1 LEGDVN
7 NTAVICRI
15 IRQEATLQELK
26 FVVADSDASSLVMRA
41 VDPAVGGPIAEY
53 FLPVTDELRAFLS
66 DAPTASAGDASVETE
81 GDARSGASENSEPTS
96 TSGSASMSSTS
107 SPADAADSAEPH
119 RDEEQAPPRG
129 EADAAE
135 AEVASLFQGRAQ
147 DRPNARPHRTKI
159 SMSPRVIQDRI
170 RHGATVAD
178 LADEADTDESRIEP
192 YAWPILQERARI
204 AELAHASLPVNGDG
218 VSNQPLWEVLATAL
232 AAHGESL
239 SDANW
244 DAYQNAAKQWIVTV
258 SWEKDAAGRTNTH
271 TAEFIIELRGTD
283 KALAHPHNGI
293 AGDLVN
299 PRYGQPVRSVSPVTP
314 LLHPTQAA
322 EDQSWDDNPGSKAD
336 LDRQAERNNEAG
348 APGTSAAQGTPP
360 AGDES
365 PAERGDRGDNEFLMH
380 PDAKTAKPKRKRKAV
395 TPHWED
401 VLLGVRTNPKKKN

>member
-1 LEGDVN
+1 M
-7 NTAVICRI
+7 
-15 IRQEATLQELK
+15 QELK
-26 FVVADSDASSLVMRA
+26 FVVADSDASSLVLRA

-53 FLPVTDELRAFLS
+53 FLPVTDELRSFLS
-66 DAPTASAGDASVETE
+66 DAPTASADSISVEAE
-81 GDARSGASENSEPTS
+81 GDARSGASEISGTDTASTTS
-96 TSGSASMSSTS
+96 TADAA
-107 SPADAADSAEPH
+107 ADAADA
-119 RDEEQAPPRG
+119 RREEQAAPPA
-129 EADAAE
+129 EEEAAE
-135 AEVASLFQGRAQ
+135 TEVAPLFQGRGQ
-147 DRPNARPHRTKI
+147 DRPNARPHRTRI
-159 SMSPRVIQDRI
+159 SMSPRGIQDRI
-170 RHGATVAD
+170 RHGATVAE

-204 AELAHASLPVNGDG
+204 AELAHAALPVNGDG

-239 SDANW
+239 SDAEW
-244 DAYQNAAKQWIVTV
+244 DAYQNSTKQWIVTV

-271 TAEFIIELRGTD
+271 VAEFIIELRGSE
-283 KALAHPHNGI
+283 KALAHPHNSI

-314 LLHPTQAA
+314 LLHSTQDP
-322 EDQSWDDNPGSKAD
+322 EDQYWEDDQAD
-336 LDRQAERNNEAG
+336 QNRQSDRSAEAG
-348 APGTSAAQGTPP
+348 APGAPGDPAAQGTPP
-360 AGDES
+360 AGDDS